1 MPTPVIIRFGALGDM
16 VLTTPLLRAL
26 AERHGQPCAVAC
38 CGGFVRPLY
47 QGLPWVGEVVS
58 IASRGA
64 PYAFSPDQW
73 RLVRFLRARPD
84 APVYLLEGDG
94 KSASFA
100 GRAGIALAGSMR
112 ATVQT
117 VNHHQIEGQAR
128 VAGFL
133 TADGAY
139 APPFVPVPELRVSA
153 QEQSDCRAWL
163 ATCAGPAA
171 AVAPLVLLH
180 PGNKKTMSWRTRSG
194 NLKDWPAER
203 WVAVAQGVL
212 AAQPGARVLVTG
224 TAAEARIAEPIV
236 AACADAR
243 VVSLAGQTPLRRL
256 LALLTLAHS
265 LVSVDTGPAHA
276 AAALAC
282 PLVVLFGKT
291 DPRAN
296 RPVALRSPV
305 AVVTGPPGA
314 PTVDGEAGWRAH
326 HDMGGIAAEAVLA
339 AWAAL
344 DPLRSPAR
352 KLMRPERQRGGV
364 SRASRVS
371 RAGG

>member
-26 AERHGQPCAVAC
+26 ASRHGQPCAVAC

-64 PYAFSPDQW
+64 PYAFSPEQW
-73 RLVRFLRARPD
+73 RLVRFLARHRAD
-84 APVYLLEGDG
+84 PVYLLDGDG

-100 GRAGIALAGSMR
+100 ERAGVMLAGSMR
-112 ATVQT
+112 TTAQT

-128 VAGFL
+128 IAGFL
-133 TADGAY
+133 AADGGY
-139 APPFVPVPELRVSA
+139 APPFVPVPELMVSGP
-153 QEQSDCRAWL
+153 ERDECRAWL
-163 ATCAGPAA
+163 ATRTDAH
-171 AVAPLVLLH
+171 APLVLLH
-180 PGNKKTMSWRTRSG
+180 PGNKKTMSWRARSN
-194 NLKDWPAER
+194 NLKDWPLER
-203 WVAVAQGVL
+203 WAAVARGVL
-212 AAQPGARVLVTG
+212 GALPGARVLITG
-224 TAAEARIAEPIV
+224 TAAEARIAGPLV

-243 VVSLAGQTPLRRL
+243 VVSVAGQTPLRRL

-296 RPVALRSPV
+296 RPVARRTPV

-314 PTVDGEAGWRAH
+314 PLVDGEAGWRAH

-339 AWAAL
+339 AWAGLGAMSA
-344 DPLRSPAR
+344 PGPA
-352 KLMRPERQRGGV
+352 
-364 SRASRVS
+364 SS
-371 RAGG
+371 

>member
-26 AERHGQPCAVAC
+26 ASRHGQPCAVAC

-64 PYAFSPDQW
+64 PYLLSPDQW
-73 RLVRFLRARPD
+73 RLVRFLAGQRD
-84 APVYLLEGDG
+84 AVVYLLEGDG
-94 KSASFA
+94 RSASFA
-100 GRAGIALAGSMR
+100 TRARITLAGSMR
-112 ATVQT
+112 TTVQT

-128 VAGFL
+128 VAGFIA
-133 TADGAY
+133 ADGAY
-139 APPFVPVPELRVSA
+139 LPPFVPVPELAVSA
-153 QEQSDCRAWL
+153 QEQADCRAWITTRL
-163 ATCAGPAA
+163 GAGDAG
-171 AVAPLVLLH
+171 APVVLLH
-180 PGNKKTMSWRTRSG
+180 PGNKKTMSWRARSG

-203 WVAVAQGVL
+203 WVAVARGVL
-212 AAQPGARVLVTG
+212 SALPAARVLVTG
-224 TAAEARIAEPIV
+224 TAAESRIAEPIV
-236 AACADAR
+236 AACADRR
-243 VVSLAGQTPLRRL
+243 VVSVAGATPLRRL

-296 RPVALRSPV
+296 RPVALSSPV

-314 PTVDGEAGWRAH
+314 PLVDGEAGWRAH
-326 HDMGGIAAEAVLA
+326 HDMAGIAAETVLA
-339 AWAAL
+339 AWAGLRAP
-344 DPLRSPAR
+344 PLPAPAQAPAR
-352 KLMRPERQRGGV
+352 G
-364 SRASRVS
+364 
-371 RAGG
+371 

>member
-26 AERHGQPCAVAC
+26 AQRHGQPCAVAC

-73 RLVRFLRARPD
+73 RLVRFLRNLRD
-84 APVYLLEGDG
+84 AEVYLLEGDA
-94 KSASFA
+94 KSASF
-100 GRAGIALAGSMR
+100 GERAGITLAGSMR
-112 ATVQT
+112 TTVQA

-133 TADGAY
+133 SADGVY
-139 APPFVPVPELRVSA
+139 APPFEPVPELRVSS
-153 QEQSDCRAWL
+153 QEQADCRTWL
-163 ATCAGPAA
+163 ATRLGAGAA
-171 AVAPLVLLH
+171 AAPLVLLH
-180 PGNKKTMSWRTRSG
+180 PGNKKTMGWRTRSG

-203 WVAVAQGVL
+203 WVAVARGVL
-212 AAQPGARVLVTG
+212 AALPGARVLVTG
-224 TAAEARIAEPIV
+224 TAAEARIAEPLV

-243 VVSLAGQTPLRRL
+243 VASVAGQTPLRRL

-296 RPVALRSPV
+296 RPVARRTPV

-314 PTVDGEAGWRAH
+314 PVLDGEAGWRAH
-326 HDMGGIAAEAVLA
+326 HDIGGIAADAVLH
-339 AWAAL
+339 AWAGL
-344 DPLRSPAR
+344 GVQSTPA
-352 KLMRPERQRGGV
+352 PG
-364 SRASRVS
+364 
-371 RAGG
+371 

>member
-1 MPTPVIIRFGALGDM
+1 MPIPVIIRFGALGDM

-26 AERHGQPCAVAC
+26 AQRHGQPCAVAC

-47 QGLPWVGEVVS
+47 HGLPWVGEVVS

-73 RLVRFLRARPD
+73 RLVRFLRGLRD
-84 APVYLLEGDG
+84 AAVYLLEGDA

-100 GRAGIALAGSMR
+100 KRAGIALAGSMR
-112 ATVQT
+112 DCVQA

-128 VAGFL
+128 VAGFVG
-133 TADGAY
+133 ADGAY
-139 APPFVPVPELRVSA
+139 AAPFVPVPELTVSA
-153 QEQSDCRAWL
+153 SEQADCRAWL
-163 ATCAGPAA
+163 ATRSDDG
-171 AVAPLVLLH
+171 APLVLLH
-180 PGNKKTMSWRTRSG
+180 PGNKKTMGWRARSN

-203 WVAVAQGVL
+203 WVAVARGVL
-212 AAQPGARVLVTG
+212 SAMPTARVLVTG

-243 VVSLAGQTPLRRL
+243 VVSVAGATPLRRL
-256 LALLTLAHS
+256 LALLTIAHS

-296 RPVALRSPV
+296 RPVAQRTPV
-305 AVVTGPPGA
+305 AVVSGPPGA
-314 PTVDGEAGWRAH
+314 PVLDGEAGWRAH
-326 HDMGGIAAEAVLA
+326 HDMAGIAAETVLA
-339 AWAAL
+339 AWAGLGAAM
-344 DPLRSPAR
+344 PPAR
-352 KLMRPERQRGGV
+352 G
-364 SRASRVS
+364 
-371 RAGG
+371 

>member
-26 AERHGQPCAVAC
+26 AARHGQPCAVAC

-47 QGLPWVGEVVS
+47 QGLPWVGAVVS

-73 RLVRFLRARPD
+73 RLVRFLRENRD
-84 APVYLLEGDG
+84 AAVYLLEGDG

-100 GRAGIALAGSMR
+100 TRAGLTLAGSMR
-112 ATVQT
+112 TTVQPA
-117 VNHHQIEGQAR
+117 NHHQIEGQAR

-133 TADGAY
+133 SGDGAY
-139 APPFVPVPELRVSA
+139 APPFVPVPELIVSGP
-153 QEQSDCRAWL
+153 EQAECRAWL
-163 ATCAGPAA
+163 ATRMDGVGAG
-171 AVAPLVLLH
+171 APLVLLH
-180 PGNKKTMSWRTRSG
+180 PGNKKTMGWRTRSG
-194 NLKDWPAER
+194 NLKEWPAER
-203 WVAVAQGVL
+203 WVAVARGVL
-212 AAQPGARVLVTG
+212 AAMPGARVLVTG
-224 TAAEARIAEPIV
+224 TAAEARIAAPIV

-243 VVSLAGQTPLRRL
+243 VASVAGATPLRRL

-265 LVSVDTGPAHA
+265 LISVDTGPAHA

-296 RPVALRSPV
+296 RPVARSSPV

-314 PTVDGEAGWRAH
+314 PLVDGEAGWRAH
-326 HDMGGIAAEAVLA
+326 HDIAGIAAAAVLA
-339 AWAAL
+339 AWANLGAT
-344 DPLRSPAR
+344 PASA
-352 KLMRPERQRGGV
+352 RG
-364 SRASRVS
+364 
-371 RAGG
+371 